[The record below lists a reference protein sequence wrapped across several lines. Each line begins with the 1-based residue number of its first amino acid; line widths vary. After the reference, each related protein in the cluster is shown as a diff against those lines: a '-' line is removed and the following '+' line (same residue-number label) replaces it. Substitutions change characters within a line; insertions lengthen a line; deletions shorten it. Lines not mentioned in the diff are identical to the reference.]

1 MTESYGKLFLRG
13 TKNAFISVVSKAM
26 ITEIANSQ
34 PVSYNAIH
42 CRLMRKKIPSRLKEL
57 RSYQNSY
64 LRKNGIISE
73 LVDVIAGRVPKSVFT
88 RHYLGQDMKAFGNV
102 VLGIEDNL
110 ENSLLSEDGSGNN

>member
-1 MTESYGKLFLRG
+1 
-13 TKNAFISVVSKAM
+13 M

-42 CRLMRKKIPSRLKEL
+42 CRLMRKKIPLRLKEL

-88 RHYLGQDMKAFGNV
+88 RHYLGQDMRAFV
-102 VLGIEDNL
+102 TTVLEIEKSL
-110 ENSLLSEDGSGNN
+110 EQTLLAPKMEMTTAN